1 MKVDIM
7 AVGVHPDDIELS
19 AAGTVARHISM
30 GNSVAFLDLTKG
42 ELGTRGNAKQRLEE
56 ANEAAR
62 LLGVA
67 QRTTI
72 ELNDGFISDDDASI
86 LEVVREIRRYRPE
99 IILCN
104 AISDRHPDHGLAGAL
119 VSRAAFL
126 SGLRKIETASDNQ
139 SQDAWRPR
147 GVYHYIQDYFI
158 KPDIVVD
165 ITPYWETKMKAIKAF
180 ASQFYNPDSP
190 EPSSPISG
198 KDFLDF
204 IEGKARVMGR
214 YIGVEYAEG
223 FTVDRPVGVNNLMD
237 IK

>member
-1 MKVDIM
+1 M

-19 AAGTVARHISM
+19 AAGTVARHILM

-72 ELNDGFISDDDASI
+72 ELNDGFISDDAASI

-165 ITPYWETKMKAIKAF
+165 ITPYWETKMKAIMAF

-223 FTVDRPVGVNNLMD
+223 FTVDRPVGVDNLMD

>member
-19 AAGTVARHISM
+19 AAGTVARHILM

-72 ELNDGFISDDDASI
+72 ELNDGFISDDAASI

-104 AISDRHPDHGLAGAL
+104 AISDR
-119 VSRAAFL
+119 
-126 SGLRKIETASDNQ
+126 
-139 SQDAWRPR
+139 
-147 GVYHYIQDYFI
+147 
-158 KPDIVVD
+158 
-165 ITPYWETKMKAIKAF
+165 
-180 ASQFYNPDSP
+180 
-190 EPSSPISG
+190 
-198 KDFLDF
+198 
-204 IEGKARVMGR
+204 
-214 YIGVEYAEG
+214 
-223 FTVDRPVGVNNLMD
+223 
-237 IK
+237 